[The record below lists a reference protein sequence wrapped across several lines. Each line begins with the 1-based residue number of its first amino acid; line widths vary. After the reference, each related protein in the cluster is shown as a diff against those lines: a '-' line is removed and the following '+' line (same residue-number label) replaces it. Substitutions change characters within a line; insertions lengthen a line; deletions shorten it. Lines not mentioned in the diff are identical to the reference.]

1 MALEEHLYVVAYDIG
16 DPKRWRQVFKT
27 MQAYGDW
34 VQLSVFQCRMSRQRH
49 AELIALLDGII
60 VNSKDHILIM
70 DVGVADEVRPHVVS
84 LGKNFEAS
92 ERNPIVV

>member
-1 MALEEHLYVVAYDIG
+1 MAEHLYIVAYDIG

-60 VNSKDHILIM
+60 LNSADHILIM
-70 DVGVADEVRPHVVS
+70 NIGMADDVKPQVVS

-92 ERNPIVV
+92 ERVPIVI

>member
-1 MALEEHLYVVAYDIG
+1 MAEHLYIVAYDIA

-34 VQLSVFQCRMSRQRH
+34 VQLSVFQCRMSRRRH

-60 VNSKDHILIM
+60 LRSADHILLM
-70 DVGVADEVRPHVVS
+70 DIGLADEIDPKVVS
-84 LGKNFEAS
+84 LGKNFDAI
-92 ERNPIVV
+92 ERVPVVV